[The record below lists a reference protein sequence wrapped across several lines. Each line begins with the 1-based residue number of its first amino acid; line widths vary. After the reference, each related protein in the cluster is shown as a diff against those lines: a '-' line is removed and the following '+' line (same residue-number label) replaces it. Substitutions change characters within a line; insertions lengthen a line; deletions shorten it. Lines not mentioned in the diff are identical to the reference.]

1 MFRMASVWWEM
12 LADPRKIAKVLF
24 LACAYRTHQ
33 FDDRFR
39 DSTTVVASFRQHS
52 REAKVYGRRYSGRL
66 RSGLTC
72 RAASAYTRR
81 DAKGRV
87 TPSCSDL
94 ASRMILWEWSQWCSR
109 CKSYGSAPC
118 SSRAAPGSA
127 FAICRMPGAR
137 PRDVALSGVVVL
149 GS

>member
-39 DSTTVVASFRQHS
+39 DSTTAVASFRQHS

-94 ASRMILWEWSQWCSR
+94 ASRMILWEWS
-109 CKSYGSAPC
+109 
-118 SSRAAPGSA
+118 
-127 FAICRMPGAR
+127 
-137 PRDVALSGVVVL
+137 SGVAAARVARVTAPRPARVVPRPEAL
-149 GS
+149 LPFAECPALVREMLR